1 MCVVVAGGATV
12 NHARSR
18 SQQGGRGRSIG
29 EADIHDVLRND
40 RRRMVLEHLGDAEGA
55 VSARDLSEAIAARE
69 AGSDPPPRDVRR
81 SVYISLQQ
89 THLPKLDDLDV
100 VDYDD
105 ATREVRPGD
114 NAAEVGVYMEVVPR
128 YGLSFAEFHAG
139 LGALGALLVVAAAVG
154 VPGLSSVSPVA
165 WALVAFAGVAASG
178 LSRAY
183 SQRSSL
189 VHRLRP

>member
-1 MCVVVAGGATV
+1 VSHVRGSGRREGGQ
-12 NHARSR
+12 S
-18 SQQGGRGRSIG
+18 GIG

-105 ATREVRPGD
+105 AERAVRPGD
-114 NAAEVGVYMEVVPR
+114 NAAAVGVYMEVVPR

-139 LGALGALLVVAAAVG
+139 LAVLGGLLVVAADVG
-154 VPGLSSVSPVA
+154 VPVLSSVSAGA
-165 WALVAFAGVAASG
+165 WALAAFGAVAASG
-178 LSRAY
+178 LYRAY

-189 VHRLRP
+189 VHRLRSSASSPPP

>member
-1 MCVVVAGGATV
+1 MCVVVTGGATV
-12 NHARSR
+12 SHARGRSR
-18 SQQGGRGRSIG
+18 GEQGASIG

-40 RRRMVLEHLGDAEGA
+40 RRRMVLEALGDADEA
-55 VSARDLSEAIAARE
+55 VTARQLSEAIAARE
-69 AGSDPPPRDVRR
+69 SGSDPPPRDVRR

-89 THLPKLDDLDV
+89 THLPKLDGLDI

-154 VPGLSSVSPVA
+154 VPALSAVSPVA
-165 WALVAFAGVAASG
+165 WAVVGFVAITGSG
-178 LSRAY
+178 LYRAY

-189 VHRLRP
+189 V

>member
-1 MCVVVAGGATV
+1 MNVEPAEDDRATDL
-12 NHARSR
+12 
-18 SQQGGRGRSIG
+18 G
-29 EADIHDVLRND
+29 EGDIHEVLRND
-40 RRRMVLEHLGDAEGA
+40 RRRMVLEALGDADEA
-55 VSARDLSEAIAARE
+55 VTARELSEAIAARE
-69 AGSDPPPRDVRR
+69 SGSDPPPRDVRR

-89 THLPKLDDLDV
+89 THLPKLDGLDI

-154 VPGLSSVSPVA
+154 VPALSAVSPVA
-165 WALVAFAGVAASG
+165 WAVVGFVAITGSG
-178 LSRAY
+178 LYRAY

-189 VHRLRP
+189 VHRLRT

>member
-1 MCVVVAGGATV
+1 VS
-12 NHARSR
+12 HARGR
-18 SQQGGRGRSIG
+18 TRGEQGASIG

-40 RRRMVLEHLGDAEGA
+40 RRRMVLEQLGDAETP
-55 VSARDLSEAIAARE
+55 VSARELSEAIAARE
-69 AGSDPPPRDVRR
+69 SGSDPPPRDVRR

-154 VPGLSSVSPVA
+154 VPALSAVSPAA
-165 WALVAFAGVAASG
+165 WAVATFAAITGSG
-178 LSRAY
+178 LYRTY

-189 VHRLRP
+189 VHRLRT